1 MSQKCNLFLS
11 SQIKINFPSICWTSL
26 TFLPTGVLKD
36 ALQRPV
42 KMSQVLTP
50 PFSSLEIT
58 IPSLRLRWMEEV
70 EDEVDFW
77 SEMIESVILPDYL
90 ITRCS

>member
-1 MSQKCNLFLS
+1 
-11 SQIKINFPSICWTSL
+11 
-26 TFLPTGVLKD
+26 
-36 ALQRPV
+36 
-42 KMSQVLTP
+42 MSQVLTP
-50 PFSSLEIT
+50 PFSLLEIT